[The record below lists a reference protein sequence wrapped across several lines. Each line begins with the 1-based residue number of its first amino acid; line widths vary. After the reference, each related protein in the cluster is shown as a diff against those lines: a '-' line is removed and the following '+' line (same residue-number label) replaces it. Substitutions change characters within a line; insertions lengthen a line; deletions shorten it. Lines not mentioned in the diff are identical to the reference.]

1 MPTAYIALGS
11 NLGDRPGNIAFGLR
25 RLAAL
30 GRVTAS
36 PLTVEADDE
45 AGLGPPYLN
54 TAARL
59 ETGID
64 DPRRLLE
71 ECLRIELE
79 CGRARPAPPNSPR
92 TLDLDLAAV
101 EGLRGEW
108 EWGAPADLLCLGP
121 RLALALPHP
130 RAGARGFVAGPLAAI
145 APDIGRWL
153 ADGGRPPPRGVPCA

>member
-11 NLGDRPGNIAFGLR
+11 NLGDRLGSIGFGLR

-30 GRVTAS
+30 GRVEAS
-36 PLTVEADDE
+36 PLTVETDDE
-45 AGLGPPYLN
+45 TGLGPPYLN

-59 ETGID
+59 ETAAG

-79 CGRARPAPPNSPR
+79 RGRARPAPPGAPR
-92 TLDLDLAAV
+92 PLDLDLVAV

-108 EWGAPADLLCLGP
+108 EWDAPADLSRLGP
-121 RLALALPHP
+121 KLSLVLPHP
-130 RAGARGFVAGPLAAI
+130 RARARGFVMGPLMAL
-145 APDIGRWL
+145 APD
-153 ADGGRPPPRGVPCA
+153 ADLRLFHQ

>member
-1 MPTAYIALGS
+1 MLTAYIALGS
-11 NLGDRPGNIAFGLR
+11 NLGDRRENISFGVR
-25 RLAAL
+25 RLGRL

-36 PLTVEADDE
+36 PLVVEADDE

-54 TAARL
+54 TAAKL
-59 ETGID
+59 ESQLS

-92 TLDLDLAAV
+92 ALDLDLVAA

-108 EWGAPADLLCLGP
+108 EWDAPADLLCLGP
-121 RLALALPHP
+121 KLTLALPHP
-130 RAGARGFVAGPLAAI
+130 RAGARAFVLGPLRAI
-145 APDIGRWL
+145 APELG
-153 ADGGRPPPRGVPCA
+153 P

>member
-1 MPTAYIALGS
+1 VPTAYIALGS
-11 NLGDRPGNIAFGLR
+11 NLGDRRENISFGLR

-36 PLTVEADDE
+36 PVVVEADDE

-59 ETGID
+59 DTQLD

-92 TLDLDLAAV
+92 TLDLDLVAV
-101 EGLRGEW
+101 EGRSGEW
-108 EWGAPADLLCLGP
+108 EWDAPADLSRLGP
-121 RLALALPHP
+121 KLALTLPHP
-130 RAGARGFVAGPLAAI
+130 RSGAREFVMGPLRAI
-145 APDIGRWL
+145 APD
-153 ADGGRPPPRGVPCA
+153 AAPPMAGPPGPPL

>member
-11 NLGDRPGNIAFGLR
+11 NLGDRRGSIDYGLR

-30 GRVTAS
+30 GRVEAS
-36 PLTVEADDE
+36 PLTVESDDE

-59 ETGID
+59 ETGVG

-79 CGRARPAPPNSPR
+79 RGRARPAPQGSPR
-92 TLDLDLAAV
+92 PLDLDLVAV

-108 EWGAPADLLCLGP
+108 EWDAPADLSRLGP
-121 RLALALPHP
+121 RLSLVLPHP
-130 RAGARGFVAGPLAAI
+130 RARAREFVLGPLRAL
-145 APDIGRWL
+145 APD
-153 ADGGRPPPRGVPCA
+153 AEPRFFHPGLLL